1 MSMNKKML
9 LNIELLKEIS
19 WIKEDENGRLIYLPP
34 FYDLFEQIRILLSQ
48 KVKQEEFQQVYYEEY
63 VFDNKSE
70 YSYFKNN
77 MSCLEIR
84 YKNTNLDL
92 AKHKT
97 LDILALFDR
106 FLNEQ
111 LALPSLSGKNLNNQE
126 SEFSNYVLINNQ
138 YYQVS
143 NVKYRDGNVIAHFNY
158 DIINILLANHLDE
171 FGFILPPKISP
182 VQVCFL
188 MEQNAFAK
196 DIKIVHEYVKTLET
210 QGIRAI
216 LDYSSNP
223 MKEKIDLRTKEGIP
237 LLIEGFKSVSN
248 QTNMLIIYICDSLF
262 SLLKI
267 KIDIQFKQMIIQ
279 WLLSMIGIII
289 DYEAYKSLANILI
302 DLMND
307 KSINIFTQQPT
318 TLLVLIQSCLL
329 YHNEKREEDCIYLLR
344 ECYMNN
350 PQVFYTN
357 MLLIFN
363 EKYPQVPIGMKQNF
377 NQNKSLSKSEFRE
390 IFIDFFK
397 LFKE

>member
-237 LLIEGFKSVSN
+237 LLIEVYHKN
-248 QTNMLIIYICDSLF
+248 IEKNRYTLINRLSHEKTKITIEDF
-262 SLLKI
+262 SLLK
-267 KIDIQFKQMIIQ
+267 
-279 WLLSMIGIII
+279 
-289 DYEAYKSLANILI
+289 NILHDFQAKLYKKLMKIYI
-302 DLMND
+302 DSEANEIECCMNEECLNQIKEEGFEIVIPFMQGQEESKCLVCGQ
-307 KSINIFTQQPT
+307 KSKKKLKKLKIF
-318 TLLVLIQSCLL
+318 
-329 YHNEKREEDCIYLLR
+329 
-344 ECYMNN
+344 
-350 PQVFYTN
+350 
-357 MLLIFN
+357 
-363 EKYPQVPIGMKQNF
+363 
-377 NQNKSLSKSEFRE
+377 
-390 IFIDFFK
+390 
-397 LFKE
+397 